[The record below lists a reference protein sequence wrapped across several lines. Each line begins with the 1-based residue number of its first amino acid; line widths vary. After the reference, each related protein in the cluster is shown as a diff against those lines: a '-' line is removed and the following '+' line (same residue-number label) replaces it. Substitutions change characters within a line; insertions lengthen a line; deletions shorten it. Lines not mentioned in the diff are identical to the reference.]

1 MCPRL
6 VHQAVNRI
14 LILPLNALRN
24 NDGSSIIPSS
34 NILKL
39 GTVLPILPLLLLLS
53 LCWNQIPIKERN
65 NATKGTPKYKSNR
78 ISSKYFI
85 VCKKSCK
92 SDYNDHKNKVPRAGN
107 SGDAAL
113 DRMDEVAGDPV
124 LNLRL

>member
-65 NATKGTPKYKSNR
+65 NATKGTPKYKSNC
-78 ISSKYFI
+78 ISRKYFI

-92 SDYNDHKNKVPRAGN
+92 SDYNDHKNKETCQSPHSDSCLCLYLFWISCN
-107 SGDAAL
+107 H
-113 DRMDEVAGDPV
+113 
-124 LNLRL
+124 LRQSL